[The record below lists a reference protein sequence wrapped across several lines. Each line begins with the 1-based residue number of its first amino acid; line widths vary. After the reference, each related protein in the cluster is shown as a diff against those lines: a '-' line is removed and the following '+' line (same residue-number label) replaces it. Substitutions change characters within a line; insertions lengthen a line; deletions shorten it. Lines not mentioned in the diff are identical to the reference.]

1 MGKLLSLLF
10 IALAGCSAQPYAA
23 SVRLPEP
30 RVDGPVSVEAALAQR
45 RSVRSYGSKPLSLVA
60 VGQLLWSAQGVTHA
74 LGYRTAPSA
83 GALYPLEVYL
93 VARRVE
99 DLAPGVYHYRAG
111 RHTLRLRSEGDRS
124 AELARAALRQDAV
137 RDAAAVLVF
146 AAVKSRT
153 ANKYGAHAMR
163 YILLEVGH
171 AAQNVLLQV
180 QSLNLAAAVIGAFH
194 DDEVKA
200 LLAVPERE
208 HVLYLLPVGHPR

>member
-30 RVDGPVSVEAALAQR
+30 QVEGLLSVEAALARR
-45 RSVRSYGSKPLSLVA
+45 RSVRSYTSEPLTLEA
-60 VGQLLWSAQGVTHA
+60 VGQLLWSAQGVTHP

-83 GALYPLEVYL
+83 GALYPLELYV

-99 DLAPGVYHYRAG
+99 GLAPGVYRYRPG

-146 AAVKSRT
+146 AAVESRT
-153 ANKYGAHAMR
+153 ASKYGPHAMR
-163 YILLEVGH
+163 YILIETGH

-180 QSLNLAAAVIGAFH
+180 QALNLAAVVIGAFH
-194 DDEVKA
+194 DDDVKA
-200 LLAVPERE
+200 LLDVPDRER
-208 HVLYLLPVGHPR
+208 VLYLLPVGHPR